1 MLMNL
6 LSIARVA
13 LVVGGCSFVTR
24 PAMAQ
29 TGGSLAE
36 QHGDPTTTPGVWI
49 KMDRVGPNKPSVAE
63 KHLIALLD
71 SVATLF
77 RPLAVLN
84 PPIGFSVMPRNVL
97 TGRDFYTKMQTGAY
111 LNFLFSHSLKPD
123 GTVDTHVGGHAEGLA
138 VSADANTL
146 ECFLSSNN
154 FAHFD
159 DRDGQLYNPPA
170 IGNFHGFVTY
180 GASVDESGQLHTG
193 CIFITK
199 RTMPPFIPASRA
211 RVMKIAIEQFHEIP
225 EVAKEL
231 QKQFDAMSAAD
242 GAAPAYLDMAAY
254 VNYSFVRTGSAP
266 LLGTA
271 GQLDKNGSPL
281 QAIVQRNSAF
291 FDATRPGDIQSLT
304 ITVPG
309 LPPCD
314 SQDDPVPYCKRFHG
328 AFTKIRDTLDWAA
341 LAAIV
346 K

>member
-1 MLMNL
+1 MVL
-6 LSIARVA
+6 LAALGVA
-13 LVVGGCSFVTR
+13 TVASEPVD
-24 PAMAQ
+24 AQ
-29 TGGSLAE
+29 AAV
-36 QHGDPTTTPGVWI
+36 QGDPTTTPGVWI
-49 KMDRVGPNKPSVAE
+49 KMDRIGPRSPSPAERSLTAQLDAVA
-63 KHLIALLD
+63 A
-71 SVATLF
+71 LF
-77 RPLAVLN
+77 RPLPVLN
-84 PPIGFSVMPRNVL
+84 PPIGFSVLPRNVL
-97 TGRDFYTKMQTGAY
+97 TGRGDSKMLTGAY

-138 VSADANTL
+138 VDVYANTL

-180 GASVDESGQLHTG
+180 GESVDESGQRHTG

-199 RTMPPFIPASRA
+199 RTVPPFIPASRA
-211 RVMKIAIEQFHEIP
+211 RVMKIAIEQFREIP

-231 QKQFDAMSAAD
+231 QKQFDTMSAAD

-254 VNYSFVRTGSAP
+254 VNYGFVRTGSAP

-271 GQLDKNGSPL
+271 GQLDKNGAPL
-281 QAIVQRNSAF
+281 QAIVQRNPAF
-291 FDATRPGDIQSLT
+291 FDAARPGDIQSLT
-304 ITVPG
+304 ITIPG

-314 SQDDPVPYCKRFHG
+314 SQDDPTPYCKRFHG
-328 AFTKIRDTLDWAA
+328 AFTKISDTLDWAA

-346 K
+346 R

>member
-1 MLMNL
+1 MRLQSL
-6 LSIARVA
+6 ARVA
-13 LVVGGCSFVTR
+13 LVVGGCSFVIR
-24 PAMAQ
+24 PATAQ
-29 TGGSLAE
+29 TGGSPAGL
-36 QHGDPTTTPGVWI
+36 HGDPTTTPGVWI
-49 KMDRVGPNKPSVAE
+49 KMDRIGPNKPSVAE
-63 KHLIALLD
+63 KHLIAQLD
-71 SVATLF
+71 SVAALF

-111 LNFLFSHSLKPD
+111 LNFLFSHSVKPD
-123 GTVDTHVGGHAEGLA
+123 GTVDTHVGGHAEGRA
-138 VSADANTL
+138 VYADANSL
-146 ECFLSSNN
+146 DCFLSSNN

-159 DRDGQLYNPPA
+159 DRDGWLYNPPA

-180 GASVDESGQLHTG
+180 GASVDESGLHHIG

-199 RTMPPFIPASRA
+199 RTVPPFIPASRA

-254 VNYSFVRTGSAP
+254 VNYGFVRTGSAP

-281 QAIVQRNSAF
+281 QPFVQRNPAF

-304 ITVPG
+304 ITIPG
-309 LPPCD
+309 LPACA
-314 SQDDPVPYCKRFHG
+314 SQDDPLPYCRRFHG
-328 AFTKIRDTLDWAA
+328 AFDKIRDTLDWAA

-346 K
+346 R

>member
-1 MLMNL
+1 MTSFTFRRCFGTSFIIG
-6 LSIARVA
+6 LSAANA
-13 LVVGGCSFVTR
+13 LS
-24 PAMAQ
+24 AQ
-29 TGGSLAE
+29 TGAPPAGLR
-36 QHGDPTTTPGVWI
+36 GDPTTTPGVWI

-63 KHLIALLD
+63 KNLIAQLD
-71 SVATLF
+71 AVAALF
-77 RPLAVLN
+77 RPLPVLN
-84 PPIGFSVMPRNVL
+84 PPVGFSVMPRNVL

-111 LNFLFSHSLKPD
+111 LGFLFSNDLKPD
-123 GTVDTHVGGHAEGLA
+123 GSVDTHPAGHAEGRA
-138 VSADANTL
+138 VNVDANTL
-146 ECFLSSNN
+146 DCLFSN
-154 FAHFD
+154 FAHFE
-159 DRDGQLYNPPA
+159 DREGNLYYPPA
-170 IGNFHGFVTY
+170 VGNFHGFITY
-180 GASVDESGQLHTG
+180 GGYVDESGQHIG

-199 RTMPPFIPASRA
+199 RTVPPFIPASRA

-242 GAAPAYLDMAAY
+242 GAAPAYLDRAAY
-254 VNYSFVRTGSAP
+254 VNYGFVRTGSAP

-304 ITVPG
+304 ITIPR

-314 SQDDPVPYCKRFHG
+314 SQDDPTPYCKRFHG
-328 AFTKIRDTLDWAA
+328 AFDKIRDTLDWAA